1 MKLIVFIDED
11 QYDIDVP
18 DFILTEARDYF
29 DMMDKDM
36 DLGYQMSR
44 SWVET
49 PNLFQRCQIAGDK
62 ILTAIQTENRE
73 TCALMAGYIL
83 SRVPHAKKLL
93 LTQTGDM
100 TEHDIET

>member
-1 MKLIVFIDED
+1 MKLTVFIDEERH
-11 QYDIDVP
+11 DIDVP
-18 DFILTEARDYF
+18 DFILSEARDYF

-44 SWVET
+44 TWVQS
-49 PNLFQRCQIAGDK
+49 PDLFQRCQIAGDK

-83 SRVPHAKKLL
+83 SRVPRAKTLYL
-93 LTQTGDM
+93 AQSGDM
-100 TEHDIET
+100 TEHDLEA